1 MRLKRDKSKY
11 GNPEAVQLRG
21 GEYQEKGDYH
31 INLNTAWP
39 YLPVY
44 LEKMAHALAFL
55 AQHGSGK
62 RIIDLGAGE
71 GVLVR
76 RGQQELGLDII
87 GLDINYESEFV
98 LRGDILN
105 LELPD
110 ASYDIVTCLD
120 VVEHMHFHQ
129 QGPALAQMFRILKP
143 GGRLLLSVP
152 NLAHFASRF
161 TFIFMG
167 RLLRTSTIDRHI
179 GDRPAGE
186 FVQLLKATGFEIRRR
201 RGLFPTFPLISA
213 LTYVVPSRVV
223 WLHRLYNAVLGW
235 PNWCFLNIFEA
246 VKPVAPGEG

>member
-1 MRLKRDKSKY
+1 MRLKPGKTKY
-11 GNPEAVQLRG
+11 ASPEAVQLRG

-44 LEKMAHALAFL
+44 LEKMAHALSFL
-55 AQHGSGK
+55 EHHGPGK

-87 GLDINYESEFV
+87 GLDLNYESAV
-98 LRGDILN
+98 VMHGDILN
-105 LELPD
+105 LEIPD

-161 TFIFMG
+161 TFLFMG

-179 GDRPAGE
+179 GDRPVGE
-186 FVQLLKATGFEIRRR
+186 FGQLLVETGFRILHR
-201 RGLFPTFPLISA
+201 RGLFPTFPIISA
-213 LTYVVPSRVV
+213 LTYYMPARVV
-223 WLHRLYNAVLGW
+223 WLHRIYNAALGW
-235 PNWCFLNIFEA
+235 PAWCFLNIFEA
-246 VKPVAPGEG
+246 IKPEED